1 MTKSA
6 MNSELKITCT
16 VWEKETFELI
26 DYYSNE
32 TIKTKFK
39 VNSSGV
45 ISKNNKQVLFT
56 PGDNLNR
63 TSSDL
68 ITVKKK
74 PDEGKFIIDC
84 GIWSKDLS
92 TLIDEQGAYLVFR
105 GISFK
110 ELNNNLSSRYYKL
123 SQGDI
128 IKIGRIFFKVLDIHT
143 KKENVEGKSNA
154 DSSIKGTMMR
164 SSSCSNI
171 IVNGQEIIKGA
182 FIPKTGKKQLIDLCL
197 SGNDK
202 INPNNANNS
211 LFVLEKLNKQKKDSL
226 DLTMKNKPVI
236 QKNSSS
242 KELFSLLKK
251 NEKNNIEEEKNSKK
265 GKKEKKVKN
274 KKGKKDKKDKK
285 NENQKKDNNINN
297 SKINKPLC
305 RICYGDDSSDEN
317 PLICPCICKGSMK
330 YIHYECLKNW
340 LNSKIEEDIS
350 VDSENPEVDVITY
363 NRKDI
368 SCELCKEKFPDYIK
382 YNDRFYNISF
392 YKPKFEEFVVL
403 ESMRADKHK
412 AKFIHIMSLDNKNC
426 INIGRANECEL
437 SISELSVSRFHCII
451 HKDEGDLFIE
461 DNSSKFGTLILIQNN
476 NMYMNDYI
484 PLRVQINK
492 TFIKFKT
499 IIPFKFTCCKDPYTL
514 ETRKYDYQ
522 IQNRK
527 CFDILSYFII
537 KENNLNQEADEDEK
551 EKENIK
557 NEQNLIDDDDNKSKT
572 VEKNEIEIESE
583 VNKDLIDE
591 KSCKE
596 ESSNT
601 KNHNNLDN
609 KSETENEQKT
619 HSNRI
624 RKINI
629 KKSKNDAQEL
639 PELDKINID
648 HFKENIS
655 IMAEKE
661 IKSPISIGNSHQ
673 SKTINLIRLNKGD
686 GNYDKTNA
694 NPNLNS
700 NLKNHTGPVVSNQ
713 VIINDYKNKK

>member
-1 MTKSA
+1 

-63 TSSDL
+63 TPSDL

-143 KKENVEGKSNA
+143 KKENIEGKSNA

>member
-1 MTKSA
+1 

-63 TSSDL
+63 TPSDL

>member
-1 MTKSA
+1 

-63 TSSDL
+63 TPSDL

-84 GIWSKDLS
+84 GIWSKDLA

-265 GKKEKKVKN
+265 DKKEKKVKN

>member
-1 MTKSA
+1 

-63 TSSDL
+63 TPSDL

-143 KKENVEGKSNA
+143 KKENIEGKSNA

-265 GKKEKKVKN
+265 DKKEKKVKN

>member
-1 MTKSA
+1 MTKTA

-63 TSSDL
+63 TPSDL
-68 ITVKKK
+68 ITVKKNT
-74 PDEGKFIIDC
+74 DEGKFIIDC
-84 GIWSKDLS
+84 GIWSKDLA

-143 KKENVEGKSNA
+143 KKENIEGKSNA

-382 YNDRFYNISF
+382 YRDRFYNISF

-537 KENNLNQEADEDEK
+537 KENNLNQEVDEDEK

-596 ESSNT
+596 ESNT

>member
-1 MTKSA
+1 

-143 KKENVEGKSNA
+143 KKENIEGKSNA

>member
-1 MTKSA
+1 
-6 MNSELKITCT
+6 
-16 VWEKETFELI
+16 
-26 DYYSNE
+26 
-32 TIKTKFK
+32 
-39 VNSSGV
+39 
-45 ISKNNKQVLFT
+45 
-56 PGDNLNR
+56 
-63 TSSDL
+63 
-68 ITVKKK
+68 
-74 PDEGKFIIDC
+74 
-84 GIWSKDLS
+84 
-92 TLIDEQGAYLVFR
+92 
-105 GISFK
+105 
-110 ELNNNLSSRYYKL
+110 
-123 SQGDI
+123 
-128 IKIGRIFFKVLDIHT
+128 
-143 KKENVEGKSNA
+143 
-154 DSSIKGTMMR
+154 
-164 SSSCSNI
+164 
-171 IVNGQEIIKGA
+171 
-182 FIPKTGKKQLIDLCL
+182 
-197 SGNDK
+197 
-202 INPNNANNS
+202 
-211 LFVLEKLNKQKKDSL
+211 
-226 DLTMKNKPVI
+226 
-236 QKNSSS
+236 
-242 KELFSLLKK
+242 
-251 NEKNNIEEEKNSKK
+251 
-265 GKKEKKVKN
+265 
-274 KKGKKDKKDKK
+274 
-285 NENQKKDNNINN
+285 
-297 SKINKPLC
+297 
-305 RICYGDDSSDEN
+305 
-317 PLICPCICKGSMK
+317 MK

-537 KENNLNQEADEDEK
+537 KENNLNQEVDEDEKEK

-673 SKTINLIRLNKGD
+673 SKTINLIRLNKGV